1 MNFEFPIAEL
11 PAVMRGPRVERRRVL
26 IGGSAFWGTLVEDG
40 ADAGRLRLDD
50 GRLLDADTQT
60 YLPPV
65 SPGKIIAVHI
75 SYRSRSM
82 ETRNQPKPTDTPT
95 YFTKP
100 PTALNGHK
108 GQILKPAD
116 CRYLNYEG
124 EYAVVIG
131 RTCRTVTPYEAWD
144 FIEGFCPALDM
155 GLQDFRDT
163 DQGSML
169 RVKGADTL
177 LPIGPGIV
185 RGVNLFEQTLTT
197 EVNGLV
203 VQQAHIGEETL
214 WGPHYVIADI
224 ARHITLLPGDVI
236 LMGTPCH
243 SRSVDPGDVVACE
256 ITGLGRIEGTVVGA
270 PAPRAAA
277 LGVGHMPTD
286 TAEVRRVALGFD
298 ERVPDLLKDNLRRAR
313 SLGHGASRGREESFD
328 SFSAPSAG

>member
-1 MNFEFPIAEL
+1 MNFEFPFDEL

-26 IGGSAFWGTLVEDG
+26 VGGSAFWGTVVEEGVDVG
-40 ADAGRLRLDD
+40 KLRLDD
-50 GRLLDADTQT
+50 GRLLEAEGLA

-65 SPGKIIAVHI
+65 SPSKIIAVHI
-75 SYRSRSM
+75 SYSSRSH
-82 ETRNQPKPTDTPT
+82 ETRNKPKPTETPT

-100 PTALNGHK
+100 PTALNGHR

-116 CRYLNYEG
+116 VKYLNYEG

-131 RTCRTVTPYEAWD
+131 KSCRNVTPDEAWD

-177 LPIGPGIV
+177 LPIGPGLV
-185 RGVNLFEQTLTT
+185 RGVDLFAQTLRTT
-197 EVNGLV
+197 VNGLV
-203 VQQAHIGEETL
+203 VQEAQIGDETI

-224 ARHITLLPGDVI
+224 ARHITLVPGDVI

-243 SRSVDPGDVVACE
+243 SRSVDAGDVVACE
-256 ITGLGRIEGTVVGA
+256 ITGIGRVEGTVVA
-270 PAPRAAA
+270 VDAPRASA
-277 LGVGHMPTD
+277 LGVGHAPTD
-286 TAEVRRVALGFD
+286 TPEVRRVALGFD
-298 ERVPDLLKDNLRRAR
+298 ERVPERLKENLRRAKGER
-313 SLGHGASRGREESFD
+313 AAKAGG
-328 SFSAPSAG
+328 SAEP

>member
-1 MNFEFPIAEL
+1 MSFEFPFNEL
-11 PAVMRGPRVERRRVL
+11 PAVLRGPRVERRRVL
-26 IGGSAFWGTLVEDG
+26 LGGSAFRGTIVEDG

-50 GRLLDADTQT
+50 GRVIDAEPQV

-65 SPGKIIAVHI
+65 SPTKIIAVHI
-75 SYRSRSM
+75 SYSSRSF
-82 ETRNQPKPTDTPT
+82 ETRNQPKPSATPT

-100 PTALNGHK
+100 PSSLNGHG

-116 CRYLNYEG
+116 CTYLNYEG

-131 RTCRTVTPYEAWD
+131 RPCRNVTPDEAWD
-144 FIEGFCPALDM
+144 CIEGFCPALDM

-185 RGVNLFEQTLTT
+185 RGVNIFEQTLRTY
-197 EVNGLV
+197 VDGRV
-203 VQQAHIGEETL
+203 VQEANIGEESI

-224 ARHITLLPGDVI
+224 ARHITLEPGDVI

-243 SRSVDPGDVVACE
+243 SRSVDPGHVVECE
-256 ITGLGRIEGTVVGA
+256 ITGLGRLKGTVVA
-270 PAPRAAA
+270 IDPPRAAA
-277 LGVGHMPTD
+277 LGVGHAPAD
-286 TAEVRRVALGFD
+286 TPEVRRVALGFD
-298 ERVPDLLKDNLRRAR
+298 ERVPQRFKDNLAAAR
-313 SLGHGASRGREESFD
+313 EARK
-328 SFSAPSAG
+328 

>member
-1 MNFEFPIAEL
+1 MNFEFPLNEV

-26 IGGSAFWGTLVEDG
+26 VGGSAYWGTMVESG

-50 GRLLDADTQT
+50 GRVLDPGAHH

-65 SPGKIIAVHI
+65 SPSKIIAVHI
-75 SYRSRSM
+75 SYSSRSL
-82 ETRNQPKPTDTPT
+82 ETRNRPKPTETPT

-100 PTALNGHK
+100 PTALNGHL

-116 CRYLNYEG
+116 CKYLNYEG

-131 RTCRTVTPYEAWD
+131 RTCRNVTPDEAWD

-177 LPIGPGIV
+177 LPIGPGLV
-185 RGVNLFEQTLTT
+185 RGVNLFEQTLRTY
-197 EVNGLV
+197 VNGLV
-203 VQQAHIGEETL
+203 VQEAHIGDETV

-224 ARHITLLPGDVI
+224 ARHITLTAGDVI

-243 SRSVDPGDVVACE
+243 SRSVDPGDFVECE
-256 ITGLGRIEGTVVGA
+256 ITSIGRVGGSVVAIE
-270 PAPRAAA
+270 PPRASA
-277 LGVGHMPTD
+277 LGVGHQPTD
-286 TAEVRRVALGFD
+286 SAEVRRVALGFD
-298 ERVPDLLKDNLRRAR
+298 ERVPERFKENLARSRERRAAK
-313 SLGHGASRGREESFD
+313 STTS
-328 SFSAPSAG
+328 

>member
-1 MNFEFPIAEL
+1 MEFPFDKL
-11 PAVMRGPRVERRRVL
+11 PAIMSGPRVERRRILV
-26 IGGSAFWGTLVEDG
+26 GGSAFWGTMIDEGDN
-40 ADAGRLRLDD
+40 AGKLRLDD
-50 GRLLDADTQT
+50 GRMVDADNAT

-65 SPGKIIAVHI
+65 TPSKIIAIHI
-75 SYRSRSM
+75 SYKSRSM
-82 ETRNQPKPTDTPT
+82 ETRNKPQPTATPT

-100 PTALNGHK
+100 PTSLNGHG

-116 CRYLNYEG
+116 CTYLNYEG

-131 RTCRTVTPYEAWD
+131 RTCRNVTPEEAWD
-144 FIEGFCPALDM
+144 YIEGFCSALDM

-197 EVNGLV
+197 YVNGLA
-203 VQQAHIGEETL
+203 VQQANIGDETI

-224 ARHITLLPGDVI
+224 ARHITLVPGDVI

-243 SRSVDPGDVVACE
+243 SRSIGPGDVVECE
-256 ITGLGRIEGTVVGA
+256 ITEIGRVSGTVTA
-270 PAPRAAA
+270 IEAPRASA
-277 LGVGHMPTD
+277 LGVGHQPTD
-286 TAEVRRVALGFD
+286 TPEVRRVALGFD
-298 ERVPDLLKDNLRRAR
+298 ERVPEQFKENLQKAR
-313 SLGHGASRGREESFD
+313 KSS
-328 SFSAPSAG
+328 

>member
-1 MNFEFPIAEL
+1 VNFQFPFKEL

-26 IGGSAFWGTLVEDG
+26 IGGSAFWGTMVEAG
-40 ADAGRLRLDD
+40 APGSGRHAGQLRLDD
-50 GRLLDADTQT
+50 GRLLDAEIAS

-65 SPGKIIAVHI
+65 SPSKIIAVHI
-75 SYRSRSM
+75 SYSSRSI
-82 ETRNQPKPTDTPT
+82 ETRNKPQPTETPT

-100 PTALNGHK
+100 PTALNGHR

-131 RTCRTVTPYEAWD
+131 RTCRNVTPDEAWD
-144 FIEGFCPALDM
+144 CIEGFCPALDM

-185 RGVNLFEQTLTT
+185 RGVNLFEQTLRTY
-197 EVNGLV
+197 VNGLV
-203 VQQAHIGEETL
+203 VQEAHIGEETI

-243 SRSVDPGDVVACE
+243 SRSVDAGQTVECE
-256 ITGLGRIEGTVVGA
+256 ITGIGRVAGTVA
-270 PAPRAAA
+270 DIDPPRASA
-277 LGVGHMPTD
+277 LGVGHAPTD
-286 TAEVRRVALGFD
+286 SPEVRRVALGFD
-298 ERVPDLLKDNLRRAR
+298 ERVPERLKDNLRRAK
-313 SLGHGASRGREESFD
+313 LGG
-328 SFSAPSAG
+328 

>member
-1 MNFEFPIAEL
+1 MNFEFSL
-11 PAVMRGPRVERRRVL
+11 KQVPAVMRGPRVERRRVL
-26 IGGSAFWGTLVEDG
+26 VGGSAYWGTMVESG

-50 GRLLDADTQT
+50 GRVLDPAAHH

-65 SPGKIIAVHI
+65 SPSKIIAVHI
-75 SYRSRSM
+75 SYSSRSL
-82 ETRNQPKPTDTPT
+82 ETRNRPKPTETPT

-100 PTALNGHK
+100 PTALNGHL

-116 CRYLNYEG
+116 CKYLNYEG

-131 RTCRTVTPYEAWD
+131 RTCRNVTPDEAWD

-177 LPIGPGIV
+177 LPIGPGLV
-185 RGVNLFEQTLTT
+185 RGVNLFEQTLRTY
-197 EVNGLV
+197 VNGLV
-203 VQQAHIGEETL
+203 VQEAHIGDETV

-224 ARHITLLPGDVI
+224 ARHITLTAGDVI

-243 SRSVDPGDVVACE
+243 SRSVDPGDFVECE
-256 ITGLGRIEGTVVGA
+256 ITGIGRVGGSVVAIE
-270 PAPRAAA
+270 PPRASA
-277 LGVGHMPTD
+277 LGVGHQPTD
-286 TAEVRRVALGFD
+286 SAEVRRVALGFD
-298 ERVPDLLKDNLRRAR
+298 ERVPDRFKENLAR
-313 SLGHGASRGREESFD
+313 SRDRRTTK
-328 SFSAPSAG
+328 APTS